1 MRERLCGLDLYRSLA
16 ILMITALH
24 VNWQHCGLIYT
35 PGLPRS
41 VYGLGLFIEYLCF
54 AGVNCFA
61 MLSGYL
67 SGTANMDYGRSW
79 IGRIASFWLKM
90 TLWSVILYLAVV
102 FCLPGGGNYRL
113 DFRSTFFPF
122 AGPYWYINAYFVLMV
137 VMPVLNRGL
146 AECSDKSL
154 LVLSAALFVFTSVL
168 PSFGLES
175 AELSLAGGYSA
186 VWLVVCYI
194 YGCAI
199 RRLAH
204 YVLGVRN
211 IKLILVSLLALSVGV
226 PFICDFAGGKWMLF
240 YHSPFCVVE
249 AASLML
255 LLLQVKIK
263 SGSLVKAVSFV
274 SVNSLGVYL
283 VQTHP
288 FIWNNYVVRTNPEL
302 YPCIK
307 MAGYFIAVVLILE
320 IAGLAFNFVVDRCC
334 RLIVSPILMAR
345 HKT

>member
-1 MRERLCGLDLYRSLA
+1 M
-16 ILMITALH
+16 
-24 VNWQHCGLIYT
+24 
-35 PGLPRS
+35 
-41 VYGLGLFIEYLCF
+41 
-54 AGVNCFA
+54 
-61 MLSGYL
+61 
-67 SGTANMDYGRSW
+67 
-79 IGRIASFWLKM
+79 
-90 TLWSVILYLAVV
+90 
-102 FCLPGGGNYRL
+102 
-113 DFRSTFFPF
+113 FFPF
-122 AGPYWYINAYFVLMV
+122 AGPYWYINAYFALMML
-137 VMPVLNRGL
+137 MPVLNRGL
-146 AECSDKSL
+146 AACSDKSL
-154 LVLSAALFVFTSVL
+154 LVLSASLFVFTSVF
-168 PSFGLES
+168 PAFGLES
-175 AELSLAGGYSA
+175 AELSVAGGYSA

-194 YGCAI
+194 YGCVI

-204 YVLGVRN
+204 YELGVRN

-226 PFICDFAGGKWMLF
+226 PFVCDFAGGKWMLF

-249 AASLML
+249 AAALML

-263 SGSLVKAVSFV
+263 SVWLVKAVSFV

-302 YPCIK
+302 YPCFK

-334 RLIVSPILMAR
+334 RLIVSPIFMAR

>member
-1 MRERLCGLDLYRSLA
+1 MRERLYGLDLYRSLA
-16 ILMITALH
+16 ILMITVLH

-41 VYGLGLFIEYLCF
+41 VYGSGLFIEYLCF

-67 SGTANMDYGRSW
+67 FGEANMDYGRSW
-79 IGRIASFWLKM
+79 LGRIASFWLKM
-90 TLWSVILYLAVV
+90 TLWSVILYFAVV
-102 FCLPGGGNYRL
+102 FWLPGSENYRF
-113 DFRSTFFPF
+113 DYRAAFFPF

-137 VMPVLNRGL
+137 LIPVLNRGL
-146 AECSDKSL
+146 AACSDKSL
-154 LVLSAALFVFTSVL
+154 LVLSASLFVFTSVF
-168 PSFGLES
+168 PAFGLES
-175 AELSLAGGYSA
+175 AELSVAGGYSA

-226 PFICDFAGGKWMLF
+226 PFMCDFAGGKWMLF

-249 AASLML
+249 AAALML
-255 LLLQVKIK
+255 LLLQMKIK
-263 SGSLVKAVSFV
+263 SVWLVKAVSFV

-288 FIWNNYVVRTNPEL
+288 FIWSNYVCRTNPEIC
-302 YPCIK
+302 PGFG
-307 MAGYFIAVVLILE
+307 MVGYFIAVVLILE
-320 IAGLAFNFVVDRCC
+320 IAGLAFNFVVDQCSRV
-334 RLIVSPILMAR
+334 IVSPIFMAR